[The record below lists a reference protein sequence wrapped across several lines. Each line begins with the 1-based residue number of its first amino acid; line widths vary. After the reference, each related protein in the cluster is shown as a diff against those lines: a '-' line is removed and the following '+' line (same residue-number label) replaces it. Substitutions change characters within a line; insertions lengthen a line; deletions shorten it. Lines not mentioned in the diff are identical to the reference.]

1 MDTKSILQFCKERN
15 VEIYIRYDNFLD
27 CLVIRVRRKQNIIER
42 GISRFDVPNLAFGP
56 TILIILRSMA
66 DELDRAE
73 KEKCEAKEVQRL
85 CRRGLRRRKLPGG
98 TQGGI

>member
-1 MDTKSILQFCKERN
+1 MDTQSILQFCKERN
-15 VEIYIRYDNFLD
+15 VEIYIRYDDFLD

-42 GISRFDVPNLAFGP
+42 GISRFDVSNLAFSP

-73 KEKCEAKEVQRL
+73 KHEAKEV
-85 CRRGLRRRKLPGG
+85 
-98 TQGGI
+98 